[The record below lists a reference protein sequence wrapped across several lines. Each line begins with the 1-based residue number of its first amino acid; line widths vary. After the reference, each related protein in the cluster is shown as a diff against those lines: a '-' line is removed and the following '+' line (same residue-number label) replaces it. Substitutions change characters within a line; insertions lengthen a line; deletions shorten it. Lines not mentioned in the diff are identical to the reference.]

1 VDLNGKVALVTGAS
15 RGIGRAIAR
24 KLARAGATVAVHYGA
39 AADLARAAVLEIEQA
54 GGRAFALEA
63 DLRQLDGAARLVSR
77 LHERL
82 AALGLPAEINILVN
96 NAGVARRV
104 ALAELS
110 DEEFDGTLAVNLRA
124 PFQLIR
130 AFSERMP
137 KGGRIINVS
146 SMVTRAAYPDYAAYA
161 SSKAGLESLTLT
173 LAPALGAKGIT
184 INAVRPGATLTEMN
198 AGLADPVRAEQVRQT
213 IALGR
218 IGLPDDVADVVAF
231 LASDEARWVTGQ
243 CIDASGGQ
251 RL

>member
-1 VDLNGKVALVTGAS
+1 
-15 RGIGRAIAR
+15 
-24 KLARAGATVAVHYGA
+24 
-39 AADLARAAVLEIEQA
+39 
-54 GGRAFALEA
+54 
-63 DLRQLDGAARLVSR
+63 
-77 LHERL
+77 
-82 AALGLPAEINILVN
+82 
-96 NAGVARRV
+96 
-104 ALAELS
+104 
-110 DEEFDGTLAVNLRA
+110 
-124 PFQLIR
+124 
-130 AFSERMP
+130 MP

-161 SSKAGLESLTLT
+161 SSKAALEALTLT

-213 IALGR
+213 VALGR
-218 IGLPDDVADVVAF
+218 IGLPEDIADIVAF